1 MFSLIHISSEPDILS
16 KKSDQVEQRMESQLA
31 REELSRASQP
41 SRWRRPFVQICFL
54 ISVGALLIFFGIVDI
69 VFHQRPLLQIDRIV
83 AEYLQPRTTDLGM
96 SVMTVVSELAV
107 PGVPVL
113 AAIGAPLLAYR
124 RRWADLA
131 LWVVAI
137 SGGLLLNS
145 WLKQVY
151 DAVRPAVADPLRLG
165 FEWGFPSGH
174 AIAALIA
181 YGALG
186 VLLWVRITHPRRR
199 ITVALGLAALILLI
213 GFSRLYV
220 RDHYLGDVL
229 AGYAVGLS
237 WLALCVGVWAA
248 FRRTA

>member
-1 MFSLIHISSEPDILS
+1 
-16 KKSDQVEQRMESQLA
+16 MESHLA
-31 REELSRASQP
+31 HDKLSRISQA
-41 SRWRRPFVQICFL
+41 SRWQQPFVQICLL
-54 ISVGALLIFFGIVDI
+54 ISVGSLLLFFGIVDI
-69 VFHQRPLLQIDRIV
+69 VFHQRPLLQVDRII
-83 AEYLQPRTTDLGM
+83 AEYLQQHTTDLGM
-96 SVMTVVSELAV
+96 SVMTFFSKLAV

-113 AAIGAPLLAYR
+113 AVVGALTLAYR

-137 SGGLLLNS
+137 SGGLFLNS

-151 DAVRPAVADPLRLG
+151 DAVRPPLADPLRLA

-174 AIAALIA
+174 ALAALIA
-181 YGALG
+181 YGLLG
-186 VLLWVRITHPRRR
+186 VLLWFQIMRPRLRIA
-199 ITVALGLAALILLI
+199 VALGLAALILLI

-229 AGYAVGLS
+229 AGYAIGMS

-248 FRRTA
+248 NRWRRDVLQ

>member
-1 MFSLIHISSEPDILS
+1 
-16 KKSDQVEQRMESQLA
+16 MESQLA
-31 REELSRASQP
+31 HDNMAHAAQP
-41 SRWRRPFVQICFL
+41 SRWRQPFVQICFL
-54 ISVGALLIFFGIVDI
+54 ISLGSLLIFFGIVDI
-69 VFHQRPLLQIDRIV
+69 VFHQRPLLQIDRII
-83 AEYLQPRTTDLGM
+83 AEYLQQRTTDLGM
-96 SVMTVVSELAV
+96 SVMMFFSELAV

-113 AAIGAPLLAYR
+113 AVVGTLTLAYR
-124 RRWADLA
+124 RRWPDLI

-137 SGGLLLNS
+137 SGGLFLNR

-151 DAVRPAVADPLRLG
+151 DAVRPAVADPLRLA

-181 YGALG
+181 YGLVG
-186 VLLWVRITHPRRR
+186 VLLCDRITHPRWR
-199 ITVALGLAALILLI
+199 IALALGLAALILVI

-229 AGYAVGLS
+229 AGFAVGAG

-248 FRRTA
+248 IRPQRSVLQ

>member
-1 MFSLIHISSEPDILS
+1 
-16 KKSDQVEQRMESQLA
+16 MESQLT
-31 REELSRASQP
+31 RDGTPQNWMPRH
-41 SRWRRPFVQICFL
+41 WRQPFVQICFL
-54 ISVGALLIFFGIVDI
+54 ISIVSLLVFFGIVDI
-69 VFHQRPLLQIDRIV
+69 VFHERPLLQIDRIV
-83 AEYLQPRTTDLGM
+83 AEYLKEHTLPHTMR
-96 SVMTVVSELAV
+96 VMRIVSGLAV

-113 AAIGAPLLAYR
+113 AVVGALLLAYR

-137 SGGLLLNS
+137 TGGLVLNDR
-145 WLKQVY
+145 LKIIY
-151 DAVRPAVADPLRLG
+151 DAVRPPIADPLRLA

-174 AIAALIA
+174 ALAAVIA
-181 YGALG
+181 YGLVG
-186 VLLWVRITHPRRR
+186 VLLWFRIMQPRYR
-199 ITVALGLAALILLI
+199 IAVAIGLAVLIVLI

-248 FRRTA
+248 FRPKP

>member
-1 MFSLIHISSEPDILS
+1 
-16 KKSDQVEQRMESQLA
+16 MESQLA
-31 REELSRASQP
+31 RDKVSHAAPP
-41 SRWRRPFVQICFL
+41 SRSRQPFVQVCFL
-54 ISVGALLIFFGIVDI
+54 ISLCSLLIFFGIADI
-69 VFHQRPLLQIDRIV
+69 VFKQRPLLQIDVIV
-83 AEYLQPRTTDLGM
+83 AEYLQQHTTDLGM
-96 SVMTVVSELAV
+96 SVMTFFSELAI

-113 AAIGAPLLAYR
+113 AVIGALLLGYR

-131 LWVVAI
+131 LWVVALG
-137 SGGLLLNS
+137 GGLLLNS

-151 DAVRPAVADPLRLG
+151 DAVRPPIADPLRLA

-174 AIAALIA
+174 ALASVIA
-181 YGALG
+181 YGLVG
-186 VLLWVRITHPRRR
+186 VLLWGRITHPRGR
-199 ITVALGLAALILLI
+199 IVVALSLLALILII

-248 FRRTA
+248 YRPHGLN